1 MAPVLGIDEAARWAE
16 AQRQKGRRV
25 VLANGV
31 FDLLHVGHLRYL
43 EAARALGDVLVVA
56 LNSDASVRRLK
67 GQGRPI
73 MSAAER
79 AELVGALRHVDA
91 VVVFEEDT
99 VDRLVGAL
107 RPDVQAK
114 GTDYTEAT
122 VPERAAV
129 LAAGGRVAIAGDPK
143 DHSTRDLIRAIVERF
158 GTGR

>member
-1 MAPVLGIDEAARWAE
+1 M
-16 AQRQKGRRV
+16 
-25 VLANGV
+25 
-31 FDLLHVGHLRYL
+31 
-43 EAARALGDVLVVA
+43 
-56 LNSDASVRRLK
+56 
-67 GQGRPI
+67 
-73 MSAAER
+73 
-79 AELVGALRHVDA
+79 DA

-99 VDRLVGAL
+99 VDRLVGLL

-158 GTGR
+158 GGGR